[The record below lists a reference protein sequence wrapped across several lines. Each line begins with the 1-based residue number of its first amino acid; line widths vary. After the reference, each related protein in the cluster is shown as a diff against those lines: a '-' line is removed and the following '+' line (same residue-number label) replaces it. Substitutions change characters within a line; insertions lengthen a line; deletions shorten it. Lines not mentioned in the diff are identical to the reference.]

1 MSPFSR
7 RLFVAAVITYSMLLI
22 PVMIRF
28 YMSQRDDTRLLD
40 DMLHL
45 DLKDEVGVMSEKYN
59 VQQDVENISF
69 MLKDIL
75 LKSKG
80 VSGSGNG
87 YLE

>member
-28 YMSQRDDTRLLD
+28 YMSWRDDTRLLD

-80 VSGSGNG
+80 VSGSGSG